1 MRYPHVLIGIV
12 GLTLSLGV
20 MTAACQKSPSAGD
33 RPARGSERSF
43 PAGLELQDLEGNPA
57 TLGPYTGQVILVNF
71 WASWCAPCKEEIPDL
86 QKLYDDWQDDG
97 LMVVGISIDAN
108 RKDAQKF
115 AESHHVTYPM
125 FWDGDNGPAN
135 RAFGNIIVLP
145 TTFIFD
151 RSGRQ
156 VKKIV
161 GPRTY
166 DEFLEILRP
175 LLTENAAGGRRG

>member
-1 MRYPHVLIGIV
+1 MRFRHVVVWIAGIV
-12 GLTLSLGV
+12 LSLSVLGI
-20 MTAACQKSPSAGD
+20 ACRERPSAGD
-33 RPARGSERSF
+33 ARDQRTERVF
-43 PAGLELQDLEGNPA
+43 PAGIQLQDLEGNPA
-57 TLGPYTGQVILVNF
+57 TLGPYADRVVLVNF

-86 QKLYDDWQDDG
+86 QKLYDDWKDDG
-97 LMVVGISIDAN
+97 LTVVGISIDAD
-108 RKDAQKF
+108 REDAQKF

-125 FWDGDNGPAN
+125 FWDGDNGPVN

-175 LLTENAAGGRRG
+175 LLEEQPKSGGA